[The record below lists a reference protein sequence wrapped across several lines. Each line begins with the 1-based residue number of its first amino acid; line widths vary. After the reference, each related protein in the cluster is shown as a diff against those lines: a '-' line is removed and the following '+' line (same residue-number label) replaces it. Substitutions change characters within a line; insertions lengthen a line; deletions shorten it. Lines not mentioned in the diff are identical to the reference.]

1 MKKNNNL
8 LKTIRR
14 QSWIPGKEIG
24 VTCTTLMQPGEQY
37 SIINN
42 LRFVQQVQ
50 HSEARLVDQLAD
62 RLIVE
67 EVNLN
72 PVNALRYIQVLLVFE
87 YAFNV
92 VLK

>member
-1 MKKNNNL
+1 
-8 LKTIRR
+8 
-14 QSWIPGKEIG
+14 
-24 VTCTTLMQPGEQY
+24 MQPGEQY

>member
-1 MKKNNNL
+1 M
-8 LKTIRR
+8 
-14 QSWIPGKEIG
+14 
-24 VTCTTLMQPGEQY
+24 TCTTLMQPGEQY